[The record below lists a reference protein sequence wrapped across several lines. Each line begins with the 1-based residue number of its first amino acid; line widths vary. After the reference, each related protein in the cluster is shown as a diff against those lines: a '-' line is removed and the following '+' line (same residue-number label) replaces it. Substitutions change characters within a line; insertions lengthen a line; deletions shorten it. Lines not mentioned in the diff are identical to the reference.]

1 MQKPVLMEEKI
12 LNYFISLILCLL
24 IASPLQAQR
33 QGQMN
38 QRTGTTPRKSEKK
51 KEPEITYPFYN
62 GLSVS
67 VDLFGIGN
75 KILGGDF
82 LSSEIAI
89 DANLKNRYFPVFEM
103 GYGTTDT
110 WSDDGIHYKSN
121 APYFRIGMNYN
132 ILYKKKF
139 KNCLFIGFRYA
150 MSSFKYDVAALAV
163 NDPVYGGITYNPNL
177 WDNLWRDSQPFNHQG
192 MKGSMQWFEL
202 CGGVRAHI
210 WKDLYMGW
218 TIRMKYRTSS
228 STGLYGNP
236 WYVPGYGKYSTNTM
250 GITYTITYKLPY

>member
-1 MQKPVLMEEKI
+1 L
-12 LNYFISLILCLL
+12 S
-24 IASPLQAQR
+24 IASPLQAQE
-33 QGQMN
+33 QGQLN
-38 QRTGTTPRKSEKK
+38 QRNRTIPSKVEKK
-51 KEPEITYPFYN
+51 KEPEVVYPFYN
-62 GLSVS
+62 GISIS
-67 VDLFGIGN
+67 ADLFGIGN

-89 DANLKNRYFPVFEM
+89 DANLKNRFFPIAEI
-103 GYGTTDT
+103 GYGKTDT
-110 WSDDGIHYKSN
+110 WNDNGIHYKSK

-150 MSSFKYDVAALAV
+150 MSSFNYDIASLAV
-163 NDPVYGGITYNPNL
+163 NDPIYGGVTDNPNL
-177 WDNLWRDSQPFNHQG
+177 KDNVWGDSQSFDHRG

-202 CGGVRAHI
+202 CGGIRAHI
-210 WKDLYMGW
+210 WKALYMGW

-228 STGLYGNP
+228 SMGLYGNP
-236 WYVPGYGKYSTNTM
+236 WYVPGYGKYGTNTI